1 MQAKTFELCPFE
13 MPTIREILG
22 YKSKIGEARRKHL
35 VKSYQR
41 MSMFLFFSIARV
53 RNSGIFS
60 MWALVGAS
68 VSYGTVQ
75 GATARYASVFFGH
88 ACTRKTM
95 HILTQPYREETQFR
109 ERVQARLDREV
120 VNINKD
126 QGLSSSVVVLILIF
140 DNAQKNYAYKFQQGG
155 NTSNYI
161 KVTARC
167 VFH

>member
-1 MQAKTFELCPFE
+1 
-13 MPTIREILG
+13 
-22 YKSKIGEARRKHL
+22 
-35 VKSYQR
+35 
-41 MSMFLFFSIARV
+41 
-53 RNSGIFS
+53 
-60 MWALVGAS
+60 
-68 VSYGTVQ
+68 
-75 GATARYASVFFGH
+75 
-88 ACTRKTM
+88 M